1 MQSHFSDYTTLAMW
15 HNYFHMS
22 TSLDSCTSSLS
33 IHQRSLTNLCF
44 AKKISQMLYK
54 NSQSLNLVTD
64 THLTI
69 I

>member
-1 MQSHFSDYTTLAMW
+1 MQPHYSDYTSLAIRL
-15 HNYFHMS
+15 NYFYMS

-44 AKKISQMLYK
+44 VKNIIQMLYK